1 MIRKLTRGSG
11 VAFVALSGGAM
22 ALYGSYPNVAQIG
35 HMADTAGQIDIAAG
49 KHALAKSKNKAVR
62 AFAEEMVR
70 DHAAVNDQALAL
82 VKKLGVAPEAN
93 GTSAALSEEAKQ
105 QMRKLNGLDGAAFD
119 KAYVQNEIAYH
130 RTVNDTIS
138 GPLIPGAPN
147 PEKTGKA

>member
-1 MIRKLTRGSG
+1 
-11 VAFVALSGGAM
+11 
-22 ALYGSYPNVAQIG
+22 
-35 HMADTAGQIDIAAG
+35 
-49 KHALAKSKNKAVR
+49 
-62 AFAEEMVR
+62 MVR

-130 RTVNDTIS
+130 RTVNDALS
-138 GPLIPGAPN
+138 GTLIPGALN
-147 PEKTGKA
+147 PELKSLLETDRKSTRLNSSH

>member
-1 MIRKLTRGSG
+1 
-11 VAFVALSGGAM
+11 
-22 ALYGSYPNVAQIG
+22 
-35 HMADTAGQIDIAAG
+35 
-49 KHALAKSKNKAVR
+49 
-62 AFAEEMVR
+62 MVR

-130 RTVNDTIS
+130 RTVNDALS
-138 GPLIPGAPN
+138 GTLIPGAHN
-147 PEKTGKA
+147 PDLKSLLEPGLTLFRRSEERRLGKEGNSRCRHRCRTDIEKKKKKEQQNIG